1 MFFRKST
8 PMNKLSAFALA
19 ALMTLIVSCALLV
32 GSGALAAQMERET
45 VEVLLYRDFRGGAP
59 LAWEDVYIPTREGV
73 RQRLLIARAANAG
86 DKAVLLFPGGNGR
99 RVTVERRGRMKTTGN
114 FLVRSSP
121 LFARAGFITVAVPA
135 PSDRSGGMDDHFRTS
150 EAHHA
155 DIRAAVDFLVN
166 EGAREVFLVGTSR
179 GTQSVGYLA
188 TVMTHPNVKGYV
200 LTASLEDVVF
210 YADKI
215 ERPVL
220 VVHHADDECRVT
232 TYTSAVASYRAITK
246 SPRKHFVTISGG
258 GTPLDDNPC
267 RALSEHGFIGAE
279 RETVGAI
286 VDWMNGNTPP
296 AHLSP

>member
-1 MFFRKST
+1 MTRW
-8 PMNKLSAFALA
+8 LLA
-19 ALMTLIVSCALLV
+19 ATLSCVLLGGV
-32 GSGALAAQMERET
+32 GAQAAQIEREK
-45 VEVLLYRDFRGGAP
+45 VDVLLYRDFRGGAP
-59 LAWEDVYIPTREGV
+59 LEWEDVYIPTRKGV

-86 DKAVLLFPGGNGR
+86 DKAKAVLLFPGGNGR

-114 FLVRSSP
+114 FLIRSSP
-121 LFARAGFITVAVPA
+121 LFARAGFITVAVQA

-155 DIRAAVDFLVN
+155 DIRAAVDFLVS

-210 YADKI
+210 HTDKI

-220 VVHHADDECRVT
+220 MVHHADDECRVT
-232 TYTSAVASYRAITK
+232 TYTAAVASYRTLAR
-246 SPRKHFVTISGG
+246 SPRKHFITVSGG
-258 GTPLDDNPC
+258 DTPLTRPC
-267 RALSEHGFIGAE
+267 QAMSAHGFLGAE
-279 RETVGAI
+279 RETVAAI
-286 VDWMNGNTPP
+286 AAWMNGKTPP
-296 AHLSP
+296 AHVSP